1 MTTVAVVGT
10 GFMARTHLERFAEME
25 VNVVGVA
32 SQSRPDQFVTD
43 HGLDATPYTDV
54 EQMCHDLEP
63 DFIDICTPTDTH
75 RNFIDMAAEVGCD
88 AFLEKPVAGSLR
100 EAQAIA
106 DAVADAE
113 ITCMV
118 GHVLRFFPE
127 YERAKSIVDNGQ
139 IGTHGVARARRL
151 SPFPDWGTDDWYADR
166 SRSGGVFVDLAIHD
180 LDFLHWTFG
189 DVTRVFARR
198 QRRDQQE
205 HGFVTLRFESGA
217 VGYVEASWA
226 QPASRELTSELELAG
241 DDGLIELDST
251 EAVPF
256 REFHDESNSMEN
268 TLTRDGYRR
277 ELDHFIEC
285 LSTETTPAV
294 TVDDA
299 ISALRL
305 SLAAQES
312 AKRGQPVSPIEVQP

>member
-10 GFMARTHLERFAEME
+10 GFMARTHLKRFAEMD
-25 VNVVGVA
+25 VDVVGVA
-32 SQSRPDQFVTD
+32 SQSTPNQFVTD
-43 HGLDATPYTDV
+43 HGLDATSYTDV

-75 RNFIDMAAEVGCD
+75 RDFIGIAAEAGCD

-106 DAVADAE
+106 DAVDDAG

-127 YERAKSIVDNGQ
+127 YERAKSIVDNGR

-180 LDFLHWTFG
+180 LDFLQWTFG
-189 DVTRVFARR
+189 DVAHVFARR

-241 DDGLIELDST
+241 DDGLIEVDST

-256 REFHDESNSMEN
+256 REFHDGSSSTEN
-268 TLTRDGYRR
+268 TLARDGYRR

-285 LSTETTPAV
+285 LSRETTPAV
-294 TVDDA
+294 TVGDA

-305 SLAAQES
+305 SLAARES
-312 AKRGQPVSPIEVQP
+312 VKRGQPVSPMEVQP